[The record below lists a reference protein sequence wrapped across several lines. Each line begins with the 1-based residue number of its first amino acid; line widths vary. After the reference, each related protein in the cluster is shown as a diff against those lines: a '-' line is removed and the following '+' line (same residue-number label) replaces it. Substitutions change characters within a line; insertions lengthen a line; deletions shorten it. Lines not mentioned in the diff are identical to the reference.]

1 MSLVEPK
8 VHYSYVIGVDEVGLG
23 AWAGPL
29 VVAGVVVPKDWSHP
43 KVKDSKAYHGT
54 KKVSAHDHRTSVL
67 LRHIRP
73 AAKYYHVE
81 SIPAEEIDKLGV
93 QPALSRAVQ
102 SIAVRSYALYP
113 DSVVVLDGNRGV
125 RMDFLP
131 KNRLLVLPKAD
142 VLVPAVSA
150 ASVLAKVTRD
160 EMMKKLHEEYP
171 QYHFNKNVGY
181 GTDEHKAAMK
191 KDGLCPQHRKSY
203 KPVRSL
209 LT

>member
-1 MSLVEPK
+1 
-8 VHYSYVIGVDEVGLG
+8 
-23 AWAGPL
+23 
-29 VVAGVVVPKDWSHP
+29 
-43 KVKDSKAYHGT
+43 
-54 KKVSAHDHRTSVL
+54 
-67 LRHIRP
+67 
-73 AAKYYHVE
+73 
-81 SIPAEEIDKLGV
+81 
-93 QPALSRAVQ
+93 
-102 SIAVRSYALYP
+102 
-113 DSVVVLDGNRGV
+113 
-125 RMDFLP
+125 MDFLP

-142 VLVPAVSA
+142 RLVPAVSA

-203 KPVRSL
+203 KPVRAL